1 MKRAAVMAG
10 SIVICAAIALAA
22 IFASRAQQ
30 KERAP
35 LRLTATI
42 RLPDVHG
49 RIDHFDVD
57 LVGKRLF
64 MSALGNNTV
73 EIFDIST
80 NKRIHTIRGLHEPQ
94 GVTYVPAP
102 SRIFVANSDDG
113 MVRIFD
119 GKSYQLLKAVHL
131 ASDADDTRLDAAKRQ
146 VYVGYGGKG
155 NAGLAVF
162 DGATGDKLGAILL
175 PAHPEGFQLEQRG
188 TRIYV
193 NIPEANNL
201 IEVVDRSTRKVVATW
216 KLGGAEDNFP
226 MALDEADHRLFVVCR
241 TPAELVVLDTN
252 SGKVIT
258 KIPSVE
264 HADDVWYDAA
274 NKRIYVSGGQGFIT
288 VVAQGDADHYRRMA
302 EFKTAEGGRTSLLAP
317 ELGKLFLGVWGQNG
331 RSEELRVYDV
341 NP

>member
-1 MKRAAVMAG
+1 MKHAAVVAG
-10 SIVICAAIALAA
+10 TIVICAAAALAVG
-22 IFASRAQQ
+22 FAARAQD
-30 KERAP
+30 RAP
-35 LRLTATI
+35 LRLAATI

-49 RIDHFDVD
+49 RIDHFDID
-57 LVGKRLF
+57 LAGKRLF

-73 EIFDIST
+73 EVFDIAA

-94 GVTYVPAP
+94 GVTFVPAS
-102 SRIFVANSDDG
+102 SRIFVANGDDG
-113 MVRIFD
+113 AVRLFD
-119 GKSYQLLKAVHL
+119 GKSYQLLKTARL

-146 VYVGYGGKG
+146 VYVGYGDKG
-155 NAGLAVF
+155 DAGLAVF
-162 DGATGDKLGAILL
+162 DGATGDERGVIPL
-175 PAHPEGFQLEQRG
+175 PAHPEGFQLEQNS

-193 NIPEANNL
+193 NIPEANNI
-201 IEVVDRSTRKVVATW
+201 IEVIDRSARKVVATW
-216 KLGGAEDNFP
+216 KLDGAEDNFP

-252 SGKVIT
+252 SGKVLA

-288 VVAQGDADHYRRMA
+288 VVAQEDADHYRRVA
-302 EFKTAEGGRTSLLAP
+302 EFKSAEGGRTSLLAP

-331 RSEELRVYDV
+331 RPEELRVYDV
-341 NP
+341 N